1 MQHQFK
7 AGDLALIK
15 RCVTWPEAVGRSVE
29 LLERAEPM
37 SEITYRGRLYFNT
50 SDCAGWMVAHD
61 DGFPVHSVFGLL
73 TETRRPVALFLERNL
88 MPLKGDQSPTQTNTE
103 TPKEVVHG

>member
-7 AGDLALIK
+7 AGDLVMI
-15 RCVTWPEAVGRSVE
+15 VGANSLTQNIGKQGELREYVVE
-29 LLERAEPM
+29 GDIFLAPNGKMYRHCDVPVWTIRGEGLAANIDDETVYDDFGIHEP
-37 SEITYRGRLYFNT
+37 R
-50 SDCAGWMVAHD
+50 H
-61 DGFPVHSVFGLL
+61 
-73 TETRRPVALFLERNL
+73 L

>member
-7 AGDLALIK
+7 AGDLALVIGSSSG
-15 RCVTWPEAVGRSVE
+15 TSPNIGMSVE
-29 LLERAEPM
+29 LVAAIDKDEKYQLPDGRSMTNRGPKCWVVHGDGAMAQLHAGGLVDLGGIFLAVER
-37 SEITYRGRLYFNT
+37 Y
-50 SDCAGWMVAHD
+50 
-61 DGFPVHSVFGLL
+61 
-73 TETRRPVALFLERNL
+73 L

>member
-7 AGDLALIK
+7 AGDLALI
-15 RCVTWPEAVGRSVE
+15 VGARI
-29 LLERAEPM
+29 RAENIGKVCELVEYLQIGAI
-37 SEITYRGRLYFNT
+37 SQWRYAG
-50 SDCAGWMVAHD
+50 SDLPIQHAGHVAGWIVV
-61 DGFPVHSVFGLL
+61 GEGLVSASGNPGYVL
-73 TETRRPVALFLERNL
+73 VRESFL